1 MYEIGTAPATPGKAA
16 VAARAIV
23 AAIHRETRML
33 GPPENPIR
41 LTARIAPAGFGKLK
55 AI

>member
-1 MYEIGTAPATPGKAA
+1 MPGKAA

-33 GPPENPIR
+33 GPPENPMSWEQESRR
-41 LTARIAPAGFGKLK
+41 LASADSPANQKLEEE
-55 AI
+55 